1 MKIVK
6 LVLVCIIAFS
16 ATLEAQERELLI
28 GTKIGAS
35 YSTFSGF
42 RDVDYL
48 PTPAYGV
55 FANIP
60 VSKRFSLQ
68 VGFDNSYIGWCKPI
82 PNTKRF
88 ETAVIP
94 VYTFPMLAKYYF
106 VKGFNL
112 QVGGEL
118 SILGSTMGT
127 GVNSE
132 YHRYN
137 SGVLGGLGYDFK
149 KIQIYARYNHGITN
163 MNTARNV
170 WVGVNGESQFLDY
183 TEMNRLFQIG
193 LEFRVY
199 KRKEK
204 KPQRYGKYRRPQ

>member
-1 MKIVK
+1 MKILK
-6 LVLVCIIAFS
+6 LLLACFLVFS
-16 ATLEAQERELLI
+16 TALNAQERELLI
-28 GTKIGAS
+28 GSKIGVS

-48 PTPAYGV
+48 PTPAYGL

-68 VGFDNSYIGWCKPI
+68 VGFDNSYIGWYKPL
-82 PNTKRF
+82 PNNKY

-94 VYTFPMLAKYYF
+94 VFTFPMLAKYYF

-118 SILGSTMGT
+118 SILNTTMGS

-137 SGVLGGLGYDFK
+137 SGVIGGLGYDFK
-149 KIQIYARYNHGITN
+149 KIQIYARYNHGIAN
-163 MNTARNV
+163 MNTSRNE
-170 WVGVNGESQFLDY
+170 WVGIGGESQFLDY
-183 TEMNRLFQIG
+183 TEKNRLFQIG
-193 LEFRVY
+193 LEFRIF

-204 KPQRYGKYRRPQ
+204 KGQRFGKYKRPQ

>member
-16 ATLEAQERELLI
+16 TNVDAQERELLI
-28 GTKIGAS
+28 GTKIGVS

-48 PTPAYGV
+48 LSPAYGV

-68 VGFDNSYIGWCKPI
+68 VGYDNSYIGWYKSL
-82 PNTKRF
+82 PNNKF

-149 KIQIYARYNHGITN
+149 KIQIYARYNYGITN

-170 WVGVNGESQFLDY
+170 WVGTAEGSQFLDY

-193 LEFRVY
+193 IEFRVY

-204 KPQRYGKYRRPQ
+204 KPQRFGTYRRPQ

>member
-42 RDVDYL
+42 RDIDYL

-68 VGFDNSYIGWCKPI
+68 VGFDNSYIGWYKPL
-82 PNTKRF
+82 PNKRF

-112 QVGGEL
+112 QIGGEL

-127 GVNSE
+127 GINSE

-170 WVGVNGESQFLDY
+170 WVGVEGESQFLDF

>member
-1 MKIVK
+1 MKILLACF
-6 LVLVCIIAFS
+6 LVFS
-16 ATLEAQERELLI
+16 TALNAQERELLI
-28 GTKIGAS
+28 GSKIGVS

-48 PTPAYGV
+48 PTPAYGL

-68 VGFDNSYIGWCKPI
+68 VGFDNSYIGWYKPL
-82 PNTKRF
+82 PNNKY

-94 VYTFPMLAKYYF
+94 VFTFPMLAKYYF

-118 SILGSTMGT
+118 SILNTTMGSR
-127 GVNSE
+127 VNSK

-137 SGVLGGLGYDFK
+137 SGVIGGLGYDFK
-149 KIQIYARYNHGITN
+149 KIQI
-163 MNTARNV
+163 
-170 WVGVNGESQFLDY
+170 
-183 TEMNRLFQIG
+183 
-193 LEFRVY
+193 
-199 KRKEK
+199 
-204 KPQRYGKYRRPQ
+204 